1 MNDQAVA
8 PLPIANAEIA
18 QFFRNWLETFAGHV
32 REVDYASARPLFH
45 PDVLAFGT
53 HSDVIPG
60 IDQWVSTQWDN
71 VWPKTSDFRF
81 VLEQTSVLAS
91 PDGAMATVIAP
102 WTSTGYHPDG
112 SAFARPGRATM
123 VFFKTAGGWL
133 CVHSHMS
140 LNRGV
145 PQTSHGNRPVKAW

>member
-1 MNDQAVA
+1 MEQVMAL
-8 PLPIANAEIA
+8 LPTADSATK
-18 QFFRNWLETFAGHV
+18 QFFLAWLDTFAGYV
-32 REVDYASARPLFH
+32 REVDYAAARPLFH

-53 HSDVIPG
+53 HNDVIPG
-60 IDQWVSTQWDN
+60 LDQWVTTQWDN
-71 VWPKTSDFRF
+71 VWPKTTDFRF
-81 VLEQTSVLAS
+81 VLDQTSVLAS
-91 PDGAMATVIAP
+91 RDGTMATVIAP

-123 VFFKTAGGWL
+123 VFTWNGDGWL

-145 PQTSHGNRPVKAW
+145 PQVSHANRPVKAW